1 MNQQIKEVLKGYDY
15 DTIALWLT
23 SRTYSDV
30 AFEVKRRHGFFPD
43 RYAVQW
49 AAREM
54 VFARRHQ

>member
-1 MNQQIKEVLKGYDY
+1 MNQQIKEVLRGYDY

-23 SRTYSDV
+23 NRIYSDA

-43 RYAVQW
+43 RRAVQG

-54 VFARRHQ
+54 VFARRNQ